1 MSWGTELWDQYDT
14 IATHTQKGIDFCE
27 RFTHFLKDRCSIEL
41 KYASELK
48 KLVKSYQPKK
58 KEEEEYQQYS
68 WAARFWDVLK
78 ELHDLAGQ
86 HEVIAENTQG
96 QVLKD
101 VQSLISEMKQQRR
114 KDLQDGAKVQDQLKE
129 SLAKLDKSRR
139 NYEKAF
145 KMAEKATDDY
155 RKADADINLS
165 RAEVEKT
172 RNMMMIKN
180 NQCDESKNEYAAQ
193 LQQTNQHQR
202 DHYTQQMPSVFQQ
215 MQSMEENRIN
225 KIKSMV
231 KQIAD
236 IERSVVP
243 IINTCI
249 DGMVKASDGIS
260 AEEDSKAVIDKYKSG
275 FPIPADIPFEDL
287 SNSSVIDTS
296 NANGTPKNSLDNR
309 KGTVSDKKKNR
320 KDKKGGGGLFGIF
333 TSSKATINKIIG
345 LLGEESKEDFSDLPP
360 NQQRKALNRKIDEFK
375 KEIARETA
383 EREGMLKMKDVYV
396 NNPALGDPNALEKKI
411 EENAQKIDSLQAE
424 MRKYQ
429 GYLANMDAKPSPVG
443 QRRNSLSDDSI
454 SQSSTNME
462 MSQTSLPGQ
471 PPVAANEPEVYTDEW
486 PEPPSDEEFEEEGTV
501 EIRKKPDKKAIDDEE
516 DHVGEFEH
524 AEGDFDEEGFPV
536 IGTCRALYIY
546 EAGNEG
552 SVAMTEGEEMFVLEQ
567 DQGDGWTRVRKHDN
581 SEGFVPTSYIQCH
594 FYDQDEV

>member
-96 QVLKD
+96 QVMKD

-129 SLAKLDKSRR
+129 SLAKLDKSRK

-172 RNMMMIKN
+172 RNQMMIKN
-180 NQCDESKNEYAAQ
+180 SQCDESKNEYAAQ

-236 IERSVVP
+236 IERSVIP

-333 TSSKATINKIIG
+333 TSSK
-345 LLGEESKEDFSDLPP
+345 GEESKEDFSDLPP

>member
-96 QVLKD
+96 QVMKD

-129 SLAKLDKSRR
+129 SLAKLDKSRK

-172 RNMMMIKN
+172 RNQMMIKN
-180 NQCDESKNEYAAQ
+180 SQCDESKNEYAAQ

-236 IERSVVP
+236 IERSVIP

-471 PPVAANEPEVYTDEW
+471 PPVAANEPEVYT
-486 PEPPSDEEFEEEGTV
+486 TV

>member
-96 QVLKD
+96 QVMKD

-129 SLAKLDKSRR
+129 SLAKLDKSRK

-172 RNMMMIKN
+172 RNQMMIKN
-180 NQCDESKNEYAAQ
+180 SQCDESKNEYAAQ

-236 IERSVVP
+236 IERSVIP

-471 PPVAANEPEVYTDEW
+471 PPVAANEPEVYTDE
-486 PEPPSDEEFEEEGTV
+486 EFEEEG
-501 EIRKKPDKKAIDDEE
+501 AIDDEE

>member
-14 IATHTQKGIDFCE
+14 IATHTLKGIDFCE

-96 QVLKD
+96 QVMKD

-114 KDLQDGAKVQDQLKE
+114 KDLQDGAKVQDQLRE
-129 SLAKLDKSRR
+129 SLAKLDKSRK

-172 RNMMMIKN
+172 RNQMMIKN

-236 IERSVVP
+236 IERSVIP

-471 PPVAANEPEVYTDEW
+471 PPVAANEPEVYT
-486 PEPPSDEEFEEEGTV
+486 TV

>member
-486 PEPPSDEEFEEEGTV
+486 PEPPSDEEFEEEG
-501 EIRKKPDKKAIDDEE
+501 AIDDEE

>member
-333 TSSKATINKIIG
+333 TSSK
-345 LLGEESKEDFSDLPP
+345 GEESKEDFSDLPP

-471 PPVAANEPEVYTDEW
+471 PPVAANEPEVYT
-486 PEPPSDEEFEEEGTV
+486 
-501 EIRKKPDKKAIDDEE
+501 AIDDEE

>member
-471 PPVAANEPEVYTDEW
+471 PPVAANEPEVYT
-486 PEPPSDEEFEEEGTV
+486 TV

>member
-14 IATHTQKGIDFCE
+14 IATHTLKGIDFCE

-96 QVLKD
+96 QVMKD

-114 KDLQDGAKVQDQLKE
+114 KDLQDGAKVQDQLRE
-129 SLAKLDKSRR
+129 SLAKLDKSRK

-172 RNMMMIKN
+172 RNQMMIKN

-236 IERSVVP
+236 IERSVIP

-471 PPVAANEPEVYTDEW
+471 PPVAANEPEVYTDE
-486 PEPPSDEEFEEEGTV
+486 EFEEEG
-501 EIRKKPDKKAIDDEE
+501 AIDDEE

>member
-14 IATHTQKGIDFCE
+14 IATHTLKGIDFCE

-96 QVLKD
+96 QVMKD

-114 KDLQDGAKVQDQLKE
+114 KDLQDGAKVQDQLRE
-129 SLAKLDKSRR
+129 SLAKLDKSRK

-172 RNMMMIKN
+172 RNQMMIKN

-236 IERSVVP
+236 IERSVIP

-333 TSSKATINKIIG
+333 TSSK
-345 LLGEESKEDFSDLPP
+345 GEESKEDFSDLPP

>member
-14 IATHTQKGIDFCE
+14 IATHTLKGIDFCE

-96 QVLKD
+96 QVMKD

-114 KDLQDGAKVQDQLKE
+114 KDLQDGAKVQDQLRE
-129 SLAKLDKSRR
+129 SLAKLDKSRK

-172 RNMMMIKN
+172 RNQMMIKN

-236 IERSVVP
+236 IERSVIP

-333 TSSKATINKIIG
+333 TSSKATINK
-345 LLGEESKEDFSDLPP
+345 GEESKEDFSDLPP

>member
-471 PPVAANEPEVYTDEW
+471 PPVAANEPEVYTDE
-486 PEPPSDEEFEEEGTV
+486 EFEEEG
-501 EIRKKPDKKAIDDEE
+501 AIDDEE

>member
-333 TSSKATINKIIG
+333 TSSK
-345 LLGEESKEDFSDLPP
+345 GEESKEDFSDLPP

>member
-1 MSWGTELWDQYDT
+1 MSWGIELWDQYDT
-14 IATHTQKGIDFCE
+14 IASHTQKGIDFCE
-27 RFTHFLKDRCSIEL
+27 RFTHFLKDRCAIEL

-48 KLVKSYQPKK
+48 KLVKNYQPKK

-68 WAARFWDVLK
+68 WAVKFWEVLK

-96 QVLKD
+96 QVIKD
-101 VQSLISEMKQQRR
+101 VQTLIGEMKQQRR
-114 KDLQDGAKVQDQLKE
+114 KDLQDGAKVQDQLKD
-129 SLAKLDKSRR
+129 SLAKLDKSRK

-172 RNMMMIKN
+172 RNQMMIKN

-193 LQQTNQHQR
+193 LQQTNQQQR
-202 DHYTQQMPSVFQQ
+202 DHFTQQMPAVFQQ

-231 KQIAD
+231 KQVAD
-236 IERSVVP
+236 IERSVIP

-260 AEEDSKAVIDKYKSG
+260 AEEDSKAVIDKFKSG
-275 FPIPADIPFEDL
+275 FPIPEDIPFEDL
-287 SNSSVIDTS
+287 SNASVIDTS
-296 NANGTPKNSLDNR
+296 NANGTPKNSLDSR
-309 KGTVSDKKKNR
+309 KGTVSEKKKNK

-333 TSSKATINKIIG
+333 SSSK
-345 LLGEESKEDFSDLPP
+345 GEESKEDFSDLPP
-360 NQQRKALNRKIDEFK
+360 NQQRKALNRKIEEFK

-424 MRKYQ
+424 MRKFQ
-429 GYLANMDAKPSPVG
+429 GYLANMDGKPSPAG

-462 MSQTSLPGQ
+462 MSQTSIPGQ
-471 PPVAANEPEVYTDEW
+471 PQMVPNEPEVYT
-486 PEPPSDEEFEEEGTV
+486 
-501 EIRKKPDKKAIDDEE
+501 AIDDEDG
-516 DHVGEFEH
+516 DHIGEFDH
-524 AEGDFDEEGFPV
+524 PEGDFDEEGFPV
-536 IGTCRALYIY
+536 IGTCRALYPY

-552 SVAMTEGEEMFVLEQ
+552 SVAMGEGEEMFVLEQ
-567 DQGDGWTRVRKHDN
+567 DQGDGWTRVRKHDS

>member
-14 IATHTQKGIDFCE
+14 IATHTLKGIDFCE

-96 QVLKD
+96 QVMKD

-114 KDLQDGAKVQDQLKE
+114 KDLQDGAKVQDQLRE
-129 SLAKLDKSRR
+129 SLAKLDKSRK

-172 RNMMMIKN
+172 RNQMMIKN

-236 IERSVVP
+236 IERSVIP

-486 PEPPSDEEFEEEGTV
+486 PEPP
-501 EIRKKPDKKAIDDEE
+501 RAIDDEE

>member
-333 TSSKATINKIIG
+333 TSSKSARIRIIG

>member
-96 QVLKD
+96 QVMKD

-129 SLAKLDKSRR
+129 SLAKLDKSRK

-172 RNMMMIKN
+172 RNQMMIKN
-180 NQCDESKNEYAAQ
+180 SQCDESKNEYAAQ

-236 IERSVVP
+236 IERSVIP

-333 TSSKATINKIIG
+333 TSSKATINK
-345 LLGEESKEDFSDLPP
+345 GEESKEDFSDLPP

>member
-1 MSWGTELWDQYDT
+1 MPVNS
-14 IATHTQKGIDFCE
+14 
-27 RFTHFLKDRCSIEL
+27 S
-41 KYASELK
+41 K

-96 QVLKD
+96 QVMKD

-129 SLAKLDKSRR
+129 SLAKLDKSRK

-172 RNMMMIKN
+172 RNQMMIKN
-180 NQCDESKNEYAAQ
+180 SQCDESKNEYAAQ

-236 IERSVVP
+236 IERSVIP

>member
-96 QVLKD
+96 QVMKD

-129 SLAKLDKSRR
+129 SLAKLDKSRK

-172 RNMMMIKN
+172 RNQMMIKN
-180 NQCDESKNEYAAQ
+180 SQCDESKNEYAAQ

-236 IERSVVP
+236 IERSVIP

-486 PEPPSDEEFEEEGTV
+486 PEPP
-501 EIRKKPDKKAIDDEE
+501 RAIDDEE

>member
-14 IATHTQKGIDFCE
+14 IATHTLKGIDFCE

-96 QVLKD
+96 QVMKD

-114 KDLQDGAKVQDQLKE
+114 KDLQDGAKVQDQLRE
-129 SLAKLDKSRR
+129 SLAKLDKSRK

-172 RNMMMIKN
+172 RNQMMIKN

-236 IERSVVP
+236 IERSVIP

-471 PPVAANEPEVYTDEW
+471 PPVAANEPEVYTDE
-486 PEPPSDEEFEEEGTV
+486 EFEEEGTV

>member
-1 MSWGTELWDQYDT
+1 MSWGIELWDQYDT
-14 IATHTQKGIDFCE
+14 IASHTQKGIDFCE
-27 RFTHFLKDRCSIEL
+27 RFTHFLKDRCAIEL

-48 KLVKSYQPKK
+48 KLVKNYQPKK

-68 WAARFWDVLK
+68 WAVKFWEVLK

-96 QVLKD
+96 QVIKD
-101 VQSLISEMKQQRR
+101 VQTLIGEMKQQRR
-114 KDLQDGAKVQDQLKE
+114 KDLQDGAKVQDQLKD
-129 SLAKLDKSRR
+129 SLAKLDKSRK

-172 RNMMMIKN
+172 RNQMMIKN

-193 LQQTNQHQR
+193 LQQTNQQQR
-202 DHYTQQMPSVFQQ
+202 DHFTQQMPAVFQQ

-231 KQIAD
+231 KQVAD
-236 IERSVVP
+236 IERSVIP

-260 AEEDSKAVIDKYKSG
+260 AEEDSKAVIDKFKSG
-275 FPIPADIPFEDL
+275 FPIPEDIPFEDL
-287 SNSSVIDTS
+287 SNASVIDTS
-296 NANGTPKNSLDNR
+296 NANGTPKNSLDSR
-309 KGTVSDKKKNR
+309 KGTVSEKKKNK

-333 TSSKATINKIIG
+333 SSSKATINK
-345 LLGEESKEDFSDLPP
+345 GEESKEDFSDLPP
-360 NQQRKALNRKIDEFK
+360 NQQRKALNRKIEEFK

-424 MRKYQ
+424 MRKFQ
-429 GYLANMDAKPSPVG
+429 GYLANMDGKPSPAG

-462 MSQTSLPGQ
+462 MSQTSIPGQ
-471 PPVAANEPEVYTDEW
+471 PQMVPNEPEVYT
-486 PEPPSDEEFEEEGTV
+486 
-501 EIRKKPDKKAIDDEE
+501 AIDDEDG
-516 DHVGEFEH
+516 DHIGEFDH
-524 AEGDFDEEGFPV
+524 PEGDFDEEGFPV
-536 IGTCRALYIY
+536 IGTCRALYPY

-552 SVAMTEGEEMFVLEQ
+552 SVAMGEGEEMFVLEQ
-567 DQGDGWTRVRKHDN
+567 DQGDGWTRVRKHDS

>member
-41 KYASELK
+41 KYASDLK
-48 KLVKSYQPKK
+48 RLVKNYQPKK
-58 KEEEEYQQYS
+58 KEEEELQQYS
-68 WAARFWDVLK
+68 WAVKFWEMLK

-86 HEVIAENTQG
+86 HEVIAENTQS

-101 VQSLISEMKQQRR
+101 LQGLISEIKTQRKQ
-114 KDLQDGAKVQDQLKE
+114 DLQEGAKVQDQLKASHSQLE
-129 SLAKLDKSRR
+129 KSKGK
-139 NYEKAF
+139 YEKAF
-145 KMAEKATDDY
+145 KLAEKATEDY

-172 RNMMMIKN
+172 RNQMMIKN
-180 NQCDESKNEYAAQ
+180 NQCDECKNEYAAQ
-193 LQQTNQHQR
+193 LQQTNQFQR
-202 DHYTQQMPSVFQQ
+202 DHYTQHMPAVFQQ
-215 MQSMEENRIN
+215 IQNMEENRIN
-225 KIKSMV
+225 KIKSVV
-231 KQIAD
+231 KQVAD
-236 IERSVVP
+236 IERSVIP

-275 FPIPADIPFEDL
+275 FPIPGDFPFEDL
-287 SNSSVIDTS
+287 SNPSSVINTS
-296 NANGTPKNSLDNR
+296 NANGTPKNAVEYR
-309 KGTVSDKKKNR
+309 KGTVSDKKRNK
-320 KDKKGGGGLFGIF
+320 KEKKGGGGLFGIF
-333 TSSKATINKIIG
+333 TSSKSARIR
-345 LLGEESKEDFSDLPP
+345 GEESKEDFSDLPP
-360 NQQRKALNRKIDEFK
+360 NQQRKALNKKIDEFK

-429 GYLANMDAKPSPVG
+429 GYLANMDAKPSPAG

-454 SQSSTNME
+454 SQSSATMD
-462 MSQTSLPGQ
+462 MSQTSLSGAPQ
-471 PPVAANEPEVYTDEW
+471 IVQNEPEVYTDE
-486 PEPPSDEEFEEEGTV
+486 EFEEEGAV
-501 EIRKKPDKKAIDDEE
+501 IRKKPEKAIDE
-516 DHVGEFEH
+516 DIDHTAEFDH
-524 AEGDFDEEGFPV
+524 PDFDEEEGFPV
-536 IGTCRALYIY
+536 IGTCRALYPY

>member
-1 MSWGTELWDQYDT
+1 MSWGIELWDQYDT
-14 IATHTQKGIDFCE
+14 IASHTQKGIDFCE
-27 RFTHFLKDRCSIEL
+27 RFTHFLKDRCAIEL

-48 KLVKSYQPKK
+48 KLVKNYQPKK

-68 WAARFWDVLK
+68 CAVKFWEVLK
-78 ELHDLAGQ
+78 ELYDLAGQ

-96 QVLKD
+96 QVIKD
-101 VQSLISEMKQQRR
+101 VQILIGEMKQQRK
-114 KDLQDGAKVQDQLKE
+114 KDLQDGAKVQDQLKD
-129 SLAKLDKSRR
+129 SLAKLDKSRK
-139 NYEKAF
+139 NYERAF

-172 RNMMMIKN
+172 RNQMMIKN

-193 LQQTNQHQR
+193 LQQTNQQQR

-215 MQSMEENRIN
+215 MQGMEENRIN

-231 KQIAD
+231 RQVAD
-236 IERSVVP
+236 IERSVIP

-260 AEEDSKAVIDKYKSG
+260 AEEDSKAVIDKFKSG
-275 FPIPADIPFEDL
+275 FPIPEDIPFEDL
-287 SNSSVIDTS
+287 SNASVIDTS
-296 NANGTPKNSLDNR
+296 NANGTPKNSLDSHR
-309 KGTVSDKKKNR
+309 KGTVSEKKKNK

-333 TSSKATINKIIG
+333 SSSK
-345 LLGEESKEDFSDLPP
+345 GEESKEDFSDLPP
-360 NQQRKALNRKIDEFK
+360 NQQRKALNRKIEEFK

-411 EENAQKIDSLQAE
+411 EENALKIDSLQAE
-424 MRKYQ
+424 MRKFQ
-429 GYLANMDAKPSPVG
+429 GYLANMDGKPSPAG
-443 QRRNSLSDDSI
+443 QRRSSLSDDSI

-462 MSQTSLPGQ
+462 MSQTSIPGQ
-471 PPVAANEPEVYTDEW
+471 PQIVPNEPEVYT
-486 PEPPSDEEFEEEGTV
+486 
-501 EIRKKPDKKAIDDEE
+501 AIDDEDG
-516 DHVGEFEH
+516 DHVGEFDH
-524 AEGDFDEEGFPV
+524 PEGDFDEEGYPV
-536 IGTCRALYIY
+536 IGTCRALYLY

-552 SVAMTEGEEMFVLEQ
+552 SVAMGEGEEMFVLEQ

>member
-14 IATHTQKGIDFCE
+14 IATHTLKGIDFCE

-96 QVLKD
+96 QVMKD

-114 KDLQDGAKVQDQLKE
+114 KDLQDGAKVQDQLRE
-129 SLAKLDKSRR
+129 SLAKLDKSRK

-172 RNMMMIKN
+172 RNQMMIKN

-236 IERSVVP
+236 IERSVIP

-471 PPVAANEPEVYTDEW
+471 PPVAANEPEVYT
-486 PEPPSDEEFEEEGTV
+486 
-501 EIRKKPDKKAIDDEE
+501 AIDDEE

>member
-1 MSWGTELWDQYDT
+1 M
-14 IATHTQKGIDFCE
+14 K
-27 RFTHFLKDRCSIEL
+27 
-41 KYASELK
+41 
-48 KLVKSYQPKK
+48 
-58 KEEEEYQQYS
+58 
-68 WAARFWDVLK
+68 FWEVLK

-96 QVLKD
+96 QVIKD
-101 VQSLISEMKQQRR
+101 VQILIGEMKQQRR
-114 KDLQDGAKVQDQLKE
+114 KDLQDGAKVQDTLKD
-129 SLAKLDKSRR
+129 SLAKLDKSRK

-172 RNMMMIKN
+172 RNQMMIKN

-202 DHYTQQMPSVFQQ
+202 DHYTQQMPAVFQQ

-231 KQIAD
+231 RQVAD
-236 IERSVVP
+236 IERSVIP

-260 AEEDSKAVIDKYKSG
+260 AEEDSKAVIDKFKSG
-275 FPIPADIPFEDL
+275 FPIPEDIPFEDL
-287 SNSSVIDTS
+287 SNASVIDTS
-296 NANGTPKNSLDNR
+296 NANGTPKNSLDSR
-309 KGTVSDKKKNR
+309 KGTVSDKKRNK

-333 TSSKATINKIIG
+333 SSSKATINK
-345 LLGEESKEDFSDLPP
+345 GEESKEDFSDLPP
-360 NQQRKALNRKIDEFK
+360 NQQRKALNKKIEEFK

-411 EENAQKIDSLQAE
+411 EENALKIDSLQAE
-424 MRKYQ
+424 MRKFQ
-429 GYLANMDAKPSPVG
+429 GYLANMDGKPSPAG
-443 QRRNSLSDDSI
+443 QRRSSLSDDSI

-462 MSQTSLPGQ
+462 MSQTSIPGQ
-471 PPVAANEPEVYTDEW
+471 PQIVPNEPEVYT
-486 PEPPSDEEFEEEGTV
+486 
-501 EIRKKPDKKAIDDEE
+501 AIDDEDG
-516 DHVGEFEH
+516 DHVGEFDH
-524 AEGDFDEEGFPV
+524 PEGDFDEEGYPV
-536 IGTCRALYIY
+536 IGTCRALYPY

-552 SVAMTEGEEMFVLEQ
+552 SVAMGEGEEMFVLEQ

>member
-1 MSWGTELWDQYDT
+1 MSWGIELWDQYDT

-48 KLVKSYQPKK
+48 KLVKNYQPKK
-58 KEEEEYQQYS
+58 KEEEDYQQYT
-68 WAARFWDVLK
+68 WAIKFWDMLK

-86 HEVIAENTQG
+86 HEVIAENTQS

-101 VQSLISEMKQQRR
+101 LQSLITETKQQRK
-114 KDLQDGAKVQDQLKE
+114 KDLQEGAKVQDHLK
-129 SLAKLDKSRR
+129 SSYSQLDKSRSK
-139 NYEKAF
+139 YERAF

-172 RNMMMIKN
+172 RNQMMIKN
-180 NQCDESKNEYAAQ
+180 NQCDECKNEYAAQ

-202 DHYTQQMPSVFQQ
+202 DHYTQQMPAVFQQ
-215 MQSMEENRIN
+215 MQGMEENRIN

-231 KQIAD
+231 KQVAD
-236 IERSVVP
+236 IERSVIP

-260 AEEDSKAVIDKYKSG
+260 AEEDSRAVIDKYKSG
-275 FPIPADIPFEDL
+275 FPIPNDIPFEDL
-287 SNSSVIDTS
+287 SNASVIDTS
-296 NANGTPKNSLDNR
+296 NANGTPKSSLDSR
-309 KGTVSDKKKNR
+309 KGTVSDKKRNK

-333 TSSKATINKIIG
+333 TSSKIIG

-429 GYLANMDAKPSPVG
+429 GYLTNMDVKPSPAG
-443 QRRNSLSDDSI
+443 HRRNSLSDDSI

-462 MSQTSLPGQ
+462 ISQTSG
-471 PPVAANEPEVYTDEW
+471 PPQTMHNEPEVYTEEW
-486 PEPPSDEEFEEEGTV
+486 PEPPSDEEFEEERAV
-501 EIRKKPDKKAIDDEE
+501 ELREKPDKKAIDDEDG
-516 DHVGEFEH
+516 DHPEFDQT
-524 AEGDFDEEGFPV
+524 EGDFDDEGFPV
-536 IGTCRALYIY
+536 IGTCRALYPY

>member
-1 MSWGTELWDQYDT
+1 MSWGIELWDQYDT
-14 IATHTQKGIDFCE
+14 IASHTQKGIDFCE
-27 RFTHFLKDRCSIEL
+27 RFTHFLKDRCAIEL

-48 KLVKSYQPKK
+48 KLVKNYQPKK

-68 WAARFWDVLK
+68 WAVKFWEVLK

-96 QVLKD
+96 QVIKD
-101 VQSLISEMKQQRR
+101 VQTLIGEMKQQRR
-114 KDLQDGAKVQDQLKE
+114 KDLQDGAKVQDQLKD
-129 SLAKLDKSRR
+129 SLAKLDKSRK

-172 RNMMMIKN
+172 RNQMMIKN

-193 LQQTNQHQR
+193 LQQTNQQQR
-202 DHYTQQMPSVFQQ
+202 DHFTQQMPAVFQQ

-231 KQIAD
+231 KQVAD
-236 IERSVVP
+236 IERSVIP

-260 AEEDSKAVIDKYKSG
+260 AEEDSKAVIDKFKSG
-275 FPIPADIPFEDL
+275 FPIPEDIPFEDL
-287 SNSSVIDTS
+287 SNASVIDTS
-296 NANGTPKNSLDNR
+296 NANGTPKNSLDSR
-309 KGTVSDKKKNR
+309 KGTVSEKKKNK

-333 TSSKATINKIIG
+333 SSSKIIG

-360 NQQRKALNRKIDEFK
+360 NQQRKALNRKIEEFK

-424 MRKYQ
+424 MRKFQ
-429 GYLANMDAKPSPVG
+429 GYLANMDGKPSPAG

-462 MSQTSLPGQ
+462 MSQTSIPGQ
-471 PPVAANEPEVYTDEW
+471 PQMVPNEPEVYT
-486 PEPPSDEEFEEEGTV
+486 
-501 EIRKKPDKKAIDDEE
+501 AIDDEDG
-516 DHVGEFEH
+516 DHIGEFDH
-524 AEGDFDEEGFPV
+524 PEGDFDEEGFPV
-536 IGTCRALYIY
+536 IGTCRALYPY

-552 SVAMTEGEEMFVLEQ
+552 SVAMGEGEEMFVLEQ
-567 DQGDGWTRVRKHDN
+567 DQGDGWTRVRKHDS

>member
-1 MSWGTELWDQYDT
+1 MYCQ
-14 IATHTQKGIDFCE
+14 
-27 RFTHFLKDRCSIEL
+27 
-41 KYASELK
+41 
-48 KLVKSYQPKK
+48 
-58 KEEEEYQQYS
+58 
-68 WAARFWDVLK
+68 
-78 ELHDLAGQ
+78 
-86 HEVIAENTQG
+86 
-96 QVLKD
+96 
-101 VQSLISEMKQQRR
+101 
-114 KDLQDGAKVQDQLKE
+114 
-129 SLAKLDKSRR
+129 
-139 NYEKAF
+139 
-145 KMAEKATDDY
+145 
-155 RKADADINLS
+155 
-165 RAEVEKT
+165 
-172 RNMMMIKN
+172 
-180 NQCDESKNEYAAQ
+180 
-193 LQQTNQHQR
+193 
-202 DHYTQQMPSVFQQ
+202 
-215 MQSMEENRIN
+215 
-225 KIKSMV
+225 
-231 KQIAD
+231 
-236 IERSVVP
+236 
-243 IINTCI
+243 
-249 DGMVKASDGIS
+249 
-260 AEEDSKAVIDKYKSG
+260 
-275 FPIPADIPFEDL
+275 
-287 SNSSVIDTS
+287 
-296 NANGTPKNSLDNR
+296 
-309 KGTVSDKKKNR
+309 
-320 KDKKGGGGLFGIF
+320 
-333 TSSKATINKIIG
+333 
-345 LLGEESKEDFSDLPP
+345 GEESKEDFSDLPP

-471 PPVAANEPEVYTDEW
+471 PPVAANEPEVYT
-486 PEPPSDEEFEEEGTV
+486 
-501 EIRKKPDKKAIDDEE
+501 AIDDEE

>member
-486 PEPPSDEEFEEEGTV
+486 PEPPRTV

>member
-1 MSWGTELWDQYDT
+1 MSWGIELWDQYDT
-14 IATHTQKGIDFCE
+14 IASHTQKGIDFCE
-27 RFTHFLKDRCSIEL
+27 RFTHFLKDRCAIEL

-48 KLVKSYQPKK
+48 KLVKNYQPKK

-68 WAARFWDVLK
+68 WAVKFWEVLK

-96 QVLKD
+96 QVIKD
-101 VQSLISEMKQQRR
+101 VQILIGEMKQQRR
-114 KDLQDGAKVQDQLKE
+114 KDLQDGAKVQDTLKD
-129 SLAKLDKSRR
+129 SLAKLDKSRK

-172 RNMMMIKN
+172 RNQMMIKN

-202 DHYTQQMPSVFQQ
+202 DHYTQQMPAVFQQ

-231 KQIAD
+231 RQVAD
-236 IERSVVP
+236 IERSVIP

-260 AEEDSKAVIDKYKSG
+260 AEEDSKAVIDKFKSG
-275 FPIPADIPFEDL
+275 FPIPEDIPFEDL
-287 SNSSVIDTS
+287 SNASVIDTS
-296 NANGTPKNSLDNR
+296 NANGTPKNSLDSR
-309 KGTVSDKKKNR
+309 KGTVSDKKRNK

-333 TSSKATINKIIG
+333 SSSKSGRIR
-345 LLGEESKEDFSDLPP
+345 GEESKEDFSDLPP
-360 NQQRKALNRKIDEFK
+360 NQQRKALNKKIEEFK

-411 EENAQKIDSLQAE
+411 EENALKIDSLQAE
-424 MRKYQ
+424 MRKFQ
-429 GYLANMDAKPSPVG
+429 GYLANMDGKPSPAG
-443 QRRNSLSDDSI
+443 QRRSSLSDDSI

-462 MSQTSLPGQ
+462 MSQTSIPGQ
-471 PPVAANEPEVYTDEW
+471 PQIVPNEPEVYTEDW
-486 PEPPSDEEFEEEGTV
+486 PEPPSDEEFEEERAV
-501 EIRKKPDKKAIDDEE
+501 ELRKKEDKKAIDDEDG
-516 DHVGEFEH
+516 DHVGEFDH
-524 AEGDFDEEGFPV
+524 PEGDFDEEGYPV
-536 IGTCRALYIY
+536 IGTCRALYPY

-552 SVAMTEGEEMFVLEQ
+552 SVAMGEGEEMFVLEQ

>member
-333 TSSKATINKIIG
+333 TSSKATINK
-345 LLGEESKEDFSDLPP
+345 GEESKEDFSDLPP